1 MFVQDNQ
8 IWSQL
13 TTRHVKPRAEEE
25 KAARYGEHAWTAE
38 DIETAVNRAVTAAL
52 KRHKE
57 RGESVVQWRDGKI
70 VTLKPEEIE
79 I

>member
-1 MFVQDNQ
+1 VEDNSL
-8 IWSQL
+8 WNQL
-13 TTRHVKPRAEEE
+13 ISKYMKPRAEQPVVAVAPETQPWTVEE
-25 KAARYGEHAWTAE
+25 VTE
-38 DIETAVNRAVTAAL
+38 AVNRAVTAAL

-57 RGESVVQWRDGKI
+57 RGESVVVWRDGKI